1 MAILWV
7 CVLMSEC
14 CLRGACPV
22 SLECWCSP
30 SQNQVARSPA
40 EPATSRGSD
49 TPPALSGHQPP
60 ACRKPLTIIVTESS
74 VSGLMQTA
82 KGEVKKGR
90 ILTRGTRC
98 SSGANL
104 EQPPLCPASAV
115 ALGFPFLS
123 KSLVG
128 LVLLLYVSAVLQGQ
142 PDLAV
147 GRENSFIR
155 SQQKELD
162 QVFTQSIS
170 YQRICH
176 HWKQSLNGY
185 K

>member
-22 SLECWCSP
+22 SWNAGAVHHRTRWPGARL
-30 SQNQVARSPA
+30 SQQYLGVLL
-40 EPATSRGSD
+40 TL
-49 TPPALSGHQPP
+49 PALSGHWPS
-60 ACRKPLTIIVTESS
+60 ACRKHLTIIVTESS
-74 VSGLMQTA
+74 VSDLTQTA
-82 KGEVKKGR
+82 KGQVKKGR

-104 EQPPLCPASAV
+104 EQPPLCPPSAV
-115 ALGFPFLS
+115 ALGFPLLS

-128 LVLLLYVSAVLQGQ
+128 VVLLLYVSAVLQGQ

-147 GRENSFIR
+147 GGENNFIR

-176 HWKQSLNGY
+176 HWRQSLNGY